1 MKGVPRTA
9 SNMMA
14 RIFRNALIEALR
26 HGIVQISGLIA
37 GVENYFLGYG
47 YCSFLSPWVPA

>member
-9 SNMMA
+9 SNVMA

-26 HGIVQISGLIA
+26 RRIVQISGLIA
-37 GVENYFLGYG
+37 GVNNYFWGYG
-47 YCSFLSPWVPA
+47 FCSFLSPWVPA